1 MPITKQEVIKRLG
14 ADEPKYAALAKMGP
28 EAVPHL
34 RALIKGDD
42 MGLAAKATYLA
53 SVIQTEEAI
62 EALTDAVMSPH
73 AIIRVAA
80 AAGLGNLS
88 ARRAIPLA
96 ERLLEDKDAGV
107 RKFAVR
113 AASKVRLSA
122 LEPKLRAI
130 AMQDNVQSLRRIAE
144 SALQSMSSNGH

>member
-14 ADEPKYAALAKMGP
+14 ADEPKYATLAKMGP
-28 EAVPHL
+28 DAVPHL
-34 RALIKGDD
+34 AALMNGEDL
-42 MGLAAKATYLA
+42 GLAAKATYLA

-62 EALTDAVMSPH
+62 EALTAAAMSPH

-80 AAGLGNLS
+80 AAGLGNVS
-88 ARRAIPLA
+88 GRRAIPLA

-113 AASKVRLSA
+113 AASRLGLGA
-122 LEPKLRAI
+122 LEPKLRTI
-130 AMQDNVQSLRRIAE
+130 AVQDNVPALRRIAE
-144 SALQSMSSNGH
+144 DALQSMSSNGP

>member
-34 RALIKGDD
+34 RALIKGED

-62 EALTDAVMSPH
+62 EALSDAAMSPH

-88 ARRAIPLA
+88 DRRAIPWPSGCSRTRTRA
-96 ERLLEDKDAGV
+96 FASSRCEPRAGSV
-107 RKFAVR
+107 
-113 AASKVRLSA
+113 SA
-122 LEPKLRAI
+122 RS
-130 AMQDNVQSLRRIAE
+130 NR
-144 SALQSMSSNGH
+144 SSG